1 MAVRTIR
8 VYPDPILKQAAE
20 PVEEI
25 DESVVAVVQ
34 DLVDTMLDAGHSVGV
49 AATQIGVLKRIV
61 VVDISKSKLGKDKNH
76 GLLEMINPEII
87 ERSGSKMMREGCM
100 SVPDYTGNVT
110 RAEQIIVEFTNPGGQ
125 LRVIEA
131 SGFEAVAIQ
140 HELDHLDG
148 NQAVAVAL
156 VVLGQV
162 GDRPPAAMPKNALGK
177 ILGLLPPPVQLDDPR
192 GALGGCNRRD
202 GNQQRL

>member
-8 VYPDPILKQAAE
+8 VYPDPILKQVAE

-49 AATQIGVLKRIV
+49 AAPQIGVLQRV
-61 VVDISKSKLGKDKNH
+61 MVVDVSKSKLGRDNNH
-76 GLLEMINPEII
+76 GLLEMVNPEII

-110 RAEQIIVEFTNPGGQ
+110 RAEHIVVEFTNRNGQ

-148 NQAVAVAL
+148 L
-156 VVLGQV
+156 LFL
-162 GDRPPAAMPKNALGK
+162 DRVSSLKTDLYRRK
-177 ILGLLPPPVQLDDPR
+177 IK
-192 GALGGCNRRD
+192 
-202 GNQQRL
+202 

>member
-1 MAVRTIR
+1 MAVCTIR
-8 VYPDPILKQAAE
+8 VYPDPILKQIAE

-34 DLVDTMLDAGHSVGV
+34 DLVDTMFDAGHSVGV
-49 AATQIGVLKRIV
+49 AAPQIGVLQRV
-61 VVDISKSKLGKDKNH
+61 MVVDVSTSKLGRDNNH
-76 GLLEMINPEII
+76 GLLEMVNPEII

-110 RAEQIIVEFTNPGGQ
+110 RAEHILIEFTNRNGQ

-148 NQAVAVAL
+148 L
-156 VVLGQV
+156 LFL
-162 GDRPPAAMPKNALGK
+162 DRVSSLKTDLY
-177 ILGLLPPPVQLDDPR
+177 
-192 GALGGCNRRD
+192 RRKSK
-202 GNQQRL
+202 

>member
-8 VYPDPILKQAAE
+8 VYPDPILKQVAE

-49 AATQIGVLKRIV
+49 AAPQIGVLQRV
-61 VVDISKSKLGKDKNH
+61 MVVDVSKSKLGRDNNH
-76 GLLEMINPEII
+76 GLLEMVNPEII

-110 RAEQIIVEFTNPGGQ
+110 RAEHIVIEFTNRNGQ

-131 SGFEAVAIQ
+131 SGFEAIAIQ

-148 NQAVAVAL
+148 L
-156 VVLGQV
+156 LFL
-162 GDRPPAAMPKNALGK
+162 DRVSSLKTDLY
-177 ILGLLPPPVQLDDPR
+177 
-192 GALGGCNRRD
+192 RRKSK
-202 GNQQRL
+202 